1 MLNSILISQFFS
13 SSVHSMHQE
22 EWPDSVSEGPDWSA
36 GELQVSEIL
45 GVAGPPRGGRLPRP
59 LPSVLDSLPPGRV

>member
-1 MLNSILISQFFS
+1 
-13 SSVHSMHQE
+13 MHQE
-22 EWPDSVSEGPDWSA
+22 EWPDSVSEGPDRSA